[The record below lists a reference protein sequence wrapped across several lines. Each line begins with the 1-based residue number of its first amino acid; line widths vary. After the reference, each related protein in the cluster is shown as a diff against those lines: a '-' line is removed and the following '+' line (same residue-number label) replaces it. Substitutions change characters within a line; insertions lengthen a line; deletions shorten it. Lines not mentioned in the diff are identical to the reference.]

1 MDDIQKSCWHLC
13 SGELMNNLIFKTF
26 DDYKFGMNSI
36 PIAQL
41 STGVVIY
48 CFTLMSNHAHFLL
61 FGTRNQ
67 VIRFYNGWKSRV
79 GKHLVNTL
87 RRSSPFQ
94 ELKPTLVKVTGPE
107 MFKTE
112 VAYILRNP
120 QAARICDPYTYY
132 WNTTYLYFNRRILTR
147 PAMTVGQ
154 LNSTQIRQTL
164 LTRKAL
170 PSHYKICDGIILP
183 ESYVDIP
190 SVENAFGKA
199 TELYWLLKD
208 WKTEQNAA
216 AMEGAPENV
225 TYSDNEILDSL
236 HEYFAGLGVSGFEDM
251 RFNDKC
257 RSVPMLR
264 NRFGS
269 SAKQICRLTLLDRN
283 VVYRYGGFA
292 SINVER
298 EQGRQDRH

>member
-1 MDDIQKSCWHLC
+1 M
-13 SGELMNNLIFKTF
+13 
-26 DDYKFGMNSI
+26 
-36 PIAQL
+36 
-41 STGVVIY
+41 
-48 CFTLMSNHAHFLL
+48 
-61 FGTRNQ
+61 
-67 VIRFYNGWKSRV
+67 
-79 GKHLVNTL
+79 
-87 RRSSPFQ
+87 
-94 ELKPTLVKVTGPE
+94 
-107 MFKTE
+107 
-112 VAYILRNP
+112 
-120 QAARICDPYTYY
+120 
-132 WNTTYLYFNRRILTR
+132 
-147 PAMTVGQ
+147 
-154 LNSTQIRQTL
+154 
-164 LTRKAL
+164 
-170 PSHYKICDGIILP
+170 
-183 ESYVDIP
+183 DIP

-251 RFNDKC
+251 RYNDKC

-292 SINVER
+292 NINVER